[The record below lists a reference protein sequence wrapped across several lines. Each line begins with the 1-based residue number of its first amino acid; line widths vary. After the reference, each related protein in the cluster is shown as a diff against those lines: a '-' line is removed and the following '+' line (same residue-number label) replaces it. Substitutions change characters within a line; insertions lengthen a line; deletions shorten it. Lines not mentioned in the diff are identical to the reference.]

1 MRTRLGL
8 TLVIAAA
15 LAIGCGE
22 QRVEEE
28 SADADVVA
36 AESATTFDVAHSDM
50 TFEETEAFQDFSLY
64 SLGESFEG
72 LALTS
77 ITHRDDPVEPNE
89 PVRANYVGYIYGD
102 CSIAQGDEACAPP
115 LEVQVWPA
123 CIRNQSTY
131 KLTPTP
137 GSQLPHTD
145 VVVRGAPGAVYE
157 EGHRLELYT
166 GAETVVIFG
175 DDQAQLFRAADS
187 LASVNGGGIGP
198 GDPLPAPAA
207 RAMTGELTC

>member
-8 TLVIAAA
+8 TLVFVAA

-22 QRVEEE
+22 QGVEEQ
-28 SADADVVA
+28 SADVDAA
-36 AESATTFDVAHSDM
+36 AEDAASTFDLAHSDM
-50 TFEETEAFQDFSLY
+50 TFEETTSFQDFSLY
-64 SLGESFEG
+64 SLGQSFEG

-77 ITHRDDPVEPNE
+77 ITQRDDPIEPNE

-102 CSIAQGDEACAPP
+102 CSIASGDEACAPP

-123 CIRNQSTY
+123 CIRNHSTY
-131 KLTPTP
+131 QLTPTP

-157 EGHRLELYT
+157 EGHRLEVYT

-175 DDQAQLFRAADS
+175 DNEAQLFRAADS
-187 LASVNGGGIGP
+187 LASVNAGGIEP
-198 GDPLPAPAA
+198 GEPLPAPAA
-207 RAMTGELTC
+207 TAMAGELTC